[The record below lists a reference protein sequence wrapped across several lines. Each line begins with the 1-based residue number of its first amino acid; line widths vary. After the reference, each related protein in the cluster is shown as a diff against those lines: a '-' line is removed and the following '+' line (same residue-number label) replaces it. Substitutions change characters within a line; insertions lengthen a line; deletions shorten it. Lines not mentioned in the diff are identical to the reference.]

1 MITTTLTESGNGKL
15 RPLPDSNQNF
25 SLHLGANLVEAQSID
40 LTFIPSEY
48 DNQVLLGYGQ
58 DMGQYHFAFCFELW
72 DFTVRKNLG
81 QENPQISE
89 CAYSDGWEPEKGNFF
104 WIIMNIVQDPM
115 IVGTAPT
122 IMLALAGLFYDLDT
136 KYCVH

>member
-1 MITTTLTESGNGKL
+1 MITASLTESGNRKL
-15 RPLPDSNQNF
+15 LPLPDSDQHF
-25 SLHLGANLVEAQSID
+25 RLQLGANLVEAQSID
-40 LTFIPSEY
+40 LTFQPCEY
-48 DNQVLLGYGQ
+48 DNQVMFAYGQ
-58 DMGQYHFAFCFELW
+58 DNHFGFLFEIW
-72 DFTVRKNLG
+72 DFNVRVNLG
-81 QENPQISE
+81 QESPQISE

-104 WIIMNIVQDPM
+104 WVIMNTVQDPM